1 MPKTFYVTTPI
12 YYVNDVPHIGHAY
25 TTIAADAISRFREIQ
40 GKDVFFLTGTDEHG
54 QKIERTAVEKGETPM
69 ELADRVVQR
78 FEELWKL
85 LNISNDDFIRTTE
98 PRHKRAVQELYKK
111 VKEKGDIYLGEYE
124 GWYDV
129 VNEAF
134 VTETQYEEIS
144 KLPEGKRPK
153 IEKIKEKS
161 YFFRLSDYQEPLL
174 EHYRNNPEFIRP
186 EYRRNEIMRFVESG
200 LRDLS
205 ISRTTFS
212 WGIPIPDD
220 PEHVIYVWFDALT
233 NYITAAGFPDDE
245 RRFNDTWPADVHL
258 VGKDILRFHAV
269 YWPAFLMSAGLP
281 LPGTVYAHGWWTVE
295 GQKMSKSLRNVVD
308 PYRLVEDY
316 GTDILRYFLL
326 REIPFGQDG
335 DFSQDAIA
343 GRINGELAN
352 GLGNL
357 VSRTLGMVER
367 YFEGSIPSPG
377 EFSEDDEN
385 IRLNALKTIDEY
397 EKHMED
403 VSFNRALVAVWEF
416 IAMVNK
422 YIDDSQPWV
431 LAKEENKERL
441 STILWILSE
450 SIRISSVLIYPVM
463 PGTSGKILEKLG
475 IAETESLLSIES
487 ARNWG
492 GVNMESKVNKGEN
505 LFRKIDTE

>member
-25 TTIAADAISRFREIQ
+25 TTIAADAVSRFREIQ

-54 QKIERTAVEKGETPM
+54 QKIERTAIEKGETPM
-69 ELADRVVQR
+69 QLADRVVLR
-78 FEELWKL
+78 FKELWKL

-98 PRHKRAVQELYKK
+98 PRHKKAVQEIYRR
-111 VKEKGDIYLGEYE
+111 VNENGDIYLGEYE

-134 VTETQYEEIS
+134 VTETQYEEMS

-161 YFFRLSDYQEPLL
+161 YFFRLSDYQQPLL
-174 EHYRNNPEFIRP
+174 DYYEKNPDFIKP
-186 EYRRNEIMRFVESG
+186 EYRKNEIVRFVESG

-220 PEHVIYVWFDALT
+220 PDHVIYVWFDALT

-245 RRFNDTWPADVHL
+245 ERFKNTWPADIHL

-281 LPGTVYAHGWWTVE
+281 LPETVYAHGWWTVE

-308 PYRLVEDY
+308 PYKLVDEY

-357 VSRTLGMVER
+357 VSRTLGMVEK
-367 YFEGSIPSPG
+367 YFEGKIPSPAKLS
-377 EFSEDDEN
+377 SEDEK
-385 IRLNALKTIDEY
+385 IRSGALSTIDDY
-397 EKHMED
+397 ERHMED
-403 VSFNRALVAVWEF
+403 TSFNRALVSVWEY
-416 IAMVNK
+416 IADVNK
-422 YIDDSQPWV
+422 YIDDSQPWAV
-431 LAKEENKERL
+431 AKKGDTERL
-441 STILWILSE
+441 GTILWVLCE
-450 SIRISSVLIYPVM
+450 SIRISSILIYPVM
-463 PGTSGKILEKLG
+463 PDTTFRIFEKLG
-475 IAETESLLSIES
+475 ISDPDSMLEISK
-487 ARNWG
+487 ARDWG
-492 GVNMESKVNKGEN
+492 GTQMTNKVSKGDN
-505 LFRKIDTE
+505 LFQKIDV

>member
-25 TTIAADAISRFREIQ
+25 TTIAADTISRFKELQ
-40 GKDVFFLTGTDEHG
+40 GENVFFLTGTDEHG
-54 QKIERTAVEKGETPM
+54 QKIERTANEKGETPM
-69 ELADRVVQR
+69 QLADRVVKR
-78 FEELWKL
+78 FEDLWKL

-98 PRHKRAVQELYKK
+98 PRHKEAVQELYRR
-111 VKEKGDIYLGEYE
+111 VREKGDIYLGEYE

-134 VTETQYEEIS
+134 VTETQYEELS
-144 KLPEGKRPK
+144 KLPESKRPK

-161 YFFRLSDYQEPLL
+161 YFFRLSEYQEPLL
-174 EHYRNNPEFIRP
+174 EHYRNNPDFIRP
-186 EYRRNEIMRFVESG
+186 EYRRNEIMRFVETG

-220 PEHVIYVWFDALT
+220 PEHVVYVWFDALT

-245 RRFNDTWPADVHL
+245 KRFSETWPADIHL

-281 LPGTVYAHGWWTVE
+281 LPKTVYAHGWWTVE

-308 PYRLVEDY
+308 PYKLVDEY
-316 GTDILRYFLL
+316 STDILRYFLL

-335 DFSQDAIA
+335 DFSQDTIA

-357 VSRTLGMVER
+357 VSRTLGMIEK
-367 YFEGSIPSPG
+367 YFDGHIPSPG
-377 EFSEDDEN
+377 RLSDNDEN
-385 IRLNALKTIDEY
+385 IKTNASRMIDEY
-397 EKHMED
+397 ERHMED
-403 VSFNRALVAVWEF
+403 VSFNKALVSLWEF
-416 IAMVNK
+416 ISLVNK
-422 YIDDSQPWV
+422 YVDESQPWAV
-431 LAKEENKERL
+431 AKEGDSDRL
-441 STILWILSE
+441 STIMWVLSE
-450 SIRISSVLIYPVM
+450 SIRIASILIYPVM
-463 PGTSGKILEKLG
+463 PETSEKILWKLG
-475 IAETESLLSIES
+475 IIDTKSMLNIEK

-492 GVNMESKVNKGEN
+492 DTDLTSRVKKGEN
-505 LFRKIDTE
+505 LFQKIDK

>member
-25 TTIAADAISRFREIQ
+25 TTIAADTISRFKEIQ
-40 GKDVFFLTGTDEHG
+40 GENVFFLTGTDEHG
-54 QKIERTAVEKGETPM
+54 QKIERTANEKGETPM
-69 ELADRVVQR
+69 QLADRVVKR

-98 PRHKRAVQELYKK
+98 PRHREAVQELYRR

-134 VTETQYEEIS
+134 VTETQYEELS
-144 KLPEGKRPK
+144 KLPESKRPK

-161 YFFRLSDYQEPLL
+161 YFFRLSEYQEPLL
-174 EHYRNNPEFIRP
+174 EHYRKNPDFIRP

-220 PEHVIYVWFDALT
+220 PEHVVYVWFDALT
-233 NYITAAGFPDDE
+233 NYITAAGFPNNGK
-245 RRFNDTWPADVHL
+245 RFAETWPADIHL

-281 LPGTVYAHGWWTVE
+281 LPKTVYAHGWWTVE

-308 PYRLVEDY
+308 PYKLVDEY

-357 VSRTLGMVER
+357 VSRTLGMIEK
-367 YFEGSIPSPG
+367 YFDGQIPSPG
-377 EFSEDDEN
+377 NLSGEDEN
-385 IRLNALKTIDEY
+385 IKTSALKTIEEY

-403 VSFNRALVAVWEF
+403 VSFNRALVSVWEF
-416 IAMVNK
+416 ISLVNK
-422 YIDDSQPWV
+422 YIDESQPWAV
-431 LAKEENKERL
+431 AKKGDTERL
-441 STILWILSE
+441 STIMWVLCE
-450 SIRISSVLIYPVM
+450 SIRISSILIYPVM
-463 PGTSGKILEKLG
+463 PDTSEKIFGKLG
-475 IAETESLLSIES
+475 ITDTDSMLNINN
-487 ARNWG
+487 ARDWG
-492 GVNMESKVNKGEN
+492 GTEFTSGVAKGDN
-505 LFRKIDTE
+505 LFQKIDK